1 MTPFLSEL
9 NCVWLVF
16 ESHLQSHDCV
26 RTPEV
31 FFLVQTLN
39 RQPEDCEPDSVWVQN
54 HRLGS
59 ESQTSLSIHGPT
71 QKRQEHNGIF
81 KPFTSDKQYDLGF
94 HRQIYQY
101 S

>member
-1 MTPFLSEL
+1 MFVCHFRARTVYED
-9 NCVWLVF
+9 
-16 ESHLQSHDCV
+16 QSFTDPGLCMNT
-26 RTPEV
+26 RTV
-31 FFLVQTLN
+31 N